1 VTPSNSACANV
12 CSVMPGGVNPHPR
25 ANSGHA
31 KAGAKAQA
39 GERPPRQPPPLLEAL
54 PAYADTTPRPVLDR
68 RTVLTSPP
76 AATAPRPTIAAFRPL
91 SSPHRPALHL
101 AFCRPVCAYSLL
113 PCFFRSVPALTLCRP
128 FSQLL
133 FPVCPSF
140 ADHPNE
146 PKAEGGWSATI
157 SNAPMR
163 GTDPSHYQHPSQI
176 PDASRP
182 CDRGV
187 RVLVDSWPY
196 DKSKGAAYEAGPAT
210 RMSKCAGV
218 RTGWEKAAPSS
229 RKR

>member
-1 VTPSNSACANV
+1 
-12 CSVMPGGVNPHPR
+12 
-25 ANSGHA
+25 
-31 KAGAKAQA
+31 
-39 GERPPRQPPPLLEAL
+39 
-54 PAYADTTPRPVLDR
+54 VLDR
-68 RTVLTSPP
+68 RTLLASPP

-91 SSPHRPALHL
+91 SSPHRLALHL
-101 AFCRPVCAYSLL
+101 ALCRPVCAYSLL

-146 PKAEGGWSATI
+146 PKAEGGWSATT

-163 GTDPSHYQHPSQI
+163 GTDPATTSPQAKSRT
-176 PDASRP
+176 ASRP

-187 RVLVDSWPY
+187 RVLVNTWPY
-196 DKSKGAAYEAGPAT
+196 DKSKGAANEAGPAT

-218 RTGWEKAAPSS
+218 RAGWEKAAPSVAKALARRMS
-229 RKR
+229 RWATAP